1 MDGYNPINSIFN
13 QTAYDIFIFNY
24 IKSIM
29 EKDSNLLSHQD
40 LYTFNYIVLNY
51 QFKNILY
58 YLYLKEILDNKYYIE
73 YNNLN
78 KNISKFYKNLNKY
91 SGLTTFAKKYG
102 FFIAKIDIKK
112 IKNEEEILKS
122 IFDNF
127 PEYFK
132 NNYFIQIIFSCFYS
146 FQLKNNID
154 IYNSV
159 KDNDVN
165 KLNNSY
171 YNIIEYNLEEINKIL
186 SLNLNNTD
194 LKKKFFDHCLNI
206 INSSF
211 YKFDNILYYHQ
222 IRFYLKI
229 AFEFDDTNNTLIK
242 TKITKKYFIEKFL
255 EFIKTYNE
263 YLIISNRTPQE
274 DIEIHNK
281 IFYEYLQNN
290 YLLQIILEK
299 KI

>member
-1 MDGYNPINSIFN
+1 M
-13 QTAYDIFIFNY
+13 
-24 IKSIM
+24 
-29 EKDSNLLSHQD
+29 
-40 LYTFNYIVLNY
+40 
-51 QFKNILY
+51 
-58 YLYLKEILDNKYYIE
+58 
-73 YNNLN
+73 
-78 KNISKFYKNLNKY
+78 
-91 SGLTTFAKKYG
+91 
-102 FFIAKIDIKK
+102 
-112 IKNEEEILKS
+112 
-122 IFDNF
+122 
-127 PEYFK
+127 
-132 NNYFIQIIFSCFYS
+132 FYS

-194 LKKKFFDHCLNI
+194 LKKFFDHCLNI

-242 TKITKKYFIEKFL
+242 TKITKKMFIEKFL
-255 EFIKTYNE
+255 EFIKTYHE
-263 YLIISNRTPQE
+263 
-274 DIEIHNK
+274 
-281 IFYEYLQNN
+281 
-290 YLLQIILEK
+290 
-299 KI
+299 